1 MADIAREP
9 SLLFDGAQ
17 PDQTYTALILDL
29 PVVFFST
36 EPPSVVLA
44 SSTAY
49 LSFFQT
55 FLRPVDGSRVL
66 SSNHEPLVPYGT
78 PDITSAEPHLV
89 VTLLFG
95 SRWNYTLS
103 RQLQQDIR
111 EIGQCEDS
119 RSKFDFIDFLGHAG
133 LVNPVAANWF
143 IVAGN
148 VEQENA
154 DVVTTVI
161 PTLTRTVTASTSS
174 STFPANSNTKTAGQ
188 NHNAPPTLVVPIT
201 VGKTAGV
208 PSSEEIATG
217 GSTSDFVSAT
227 LESSE
232 QLATPTTVQ
241 LSEGTDTGSLSSA
254 DDNFVSVVF
263 SSLSTLTVNPTA
275 ALGAGSGAATGTG
288 GLVPT
293 STAAVGLTAGGVRD
307 AEPALVGALAA
318 LMVTAGFYW
327 MFM

>member
-17 PDQTYTALILDL
+17 PNQIYTAIILDL
-29 PVVFFST
+29 PISVISN
-36 EPPSVVLA
+36 EPPSVVVA
-44 SSTAY
+44 SSTTY

-55 FLRPVDGSRVL
+55 SLQPINGSSVL
-66 SSNHEPLVPYGT
+66 SSNREPLVPYGT
-78 PDITSAEPHLV
+78 PVTTSAEPHLI

-103 RQLQQDIR
+103 RQLQQELH

-119 RSKFDFIDFLGHAG
+119 RSKFDFVDFLGHAR
-133 LVNPVAANWF
+133 LANPVAANWF
-143 IVAGN
+143 TVALN
-148 VEQENA
+148 LEHDSA
-154 DVVTTVI
+154 DVVTTVM
-161 PTLTRTVTASTSS
+161 PTITRTVTASASTTS
-174 STFPANSNTKTAGQ
+174 STFLTNSNTKAAGQ

-201 VGKTAGV
+201 V
-208 PSSEEIATG
+208 PSSEGVATG

-227 LESSE
+227 LESSG
-232 QLATPTTVQ
+232 QLATPTAVQ
-241 LSEGTDTGSLSSA
+241 PSEGTGTGSQSSA
-254 DDNFVSVVF
+254 DDSLVSVVF

-275 ALGAGSGAATGTG
+275 ALGAGTGAAVGTG

-318 LMVTAGFYW
+318 LIVTAGFYW